1 MNQSDII
8 FEFNTYLN
16 TTFNTINDFNTFLI
30 NNKRNINLKDYIKE
44 IHSKFYPELDI
55 SFQDYLSELKEH
67 KNEFIVDYNK
77 LYKYGVIN
85 TTKNIKKSLKKLFLI
100 ENEDYKVIK
109 TQVVLNKLCNH
120 TIIKK
125 EYKLTPSAFKLCLMR
140 AKNTTKYADYFILHG
155 DVYINYQQ
163 YQIMYNKKFHNLFK

>member
-100 ENEDYKVIK
+100 ENEDY
-109 TQVVLNKLCNH
+109 
-120 TIIKK
+120 IIINN
-125 EYKLTPSAFKLCLMR
+125 EYKLTPNSFKICLMR
-140 AKNTTKYADYFILHG
+140 SENTTKYVEYFLFIEK
-155 DVYINYQQ
+155 VYYNYNLYQMMKINS
-163 YQIMYNKKFHNLFK
+163 L

>member
-1 MNQSDII
+1 MSQFATIQ
-8 FEFNTYLN
+8 EFNNYLSN
-16 TTFNTINDFNTFLI
+16 GVRFIQFNEYFSLI
-30 NNKRNINLKDYIKE
+30 QSEFCPK
-44 IHSKFYPELDI
+44 LDI
-55 SFQDYLSELKEH
+55 SFRNYFLELIPK
-67 KNEFIVDYNK
+67 KDEFIVDHTK
-77 LYKYGVIN
+77 LQEYGVLTNIN
-85 TTKNIKKSLKKLFLI
+85 SSKDIKKSLKKLFLI